1 MFKKTTRDLRRYYLE
16 LGGSMLAY
24 MAALIYVV
32 ATRQVDAEGK
42 DVHRFIEVLP
52 IIPLTLAFWAI
63 IRQFRRCD
71 EYYQHIH
78 AEAFALGAMV
88 WGLIIMMWA
97 FAENAGAPPLQIMF
111 IAPGLI
117 AAWGLCLPIIIR
129 RYK

>member
-1 MFKKTTRDLRRYYLE
+1 MFKSKTMGMRKYYIE
-16 LGGSMLAY
+16 LGISMLAY
-24 MAALIYVV
+24 IGTLMYVV
-32 ATRQVDAEGK
+32 ATRPVDTEGNE
-42 DVHRFIEVLP
+42 VHRFIEVLP
-52 IIPLTLAFWAI
+52 IIPLIFVFWVI

-71 EYYQHIH
+71 EYYQRIH

-88 WGLIIMMWA
+88 WGLVIMTWA

>member
-1 MFKKTTRDLRRYYLE
+1 MFKSKSMGIRKYYVE
-16 LGGSMLAY
+16 LGSSMLAY
-24 MAALIYVV
+24 IGTLMYVV
-32 ATRQVDAEGK
+32 GTRPDGAEERN
-42 DVHRFIEVLP
+42 VHRLIEVLP
-52 IIPLTLAFWAI
+52 IIPLIFVFWVI

-71 EYYQHIH
+71 EYYQRIH
-78 AEAFALGAMV
+78 AEAFSLGAMV
-88 WGLIIMMWA
+88 WALIIMVWA